1 MSSTLKL
8 RMSDIEKILFCL
20 IVLIPFLSFFFCFFF
35 ANEFDFKQA
44 TYSSVYLNFI
54 LYVLLNTGCL
64 ILTLNLGVSIF
75 MYILLFAGMYF
86 WDKYASSR
94 GYGWSQR

>member
-1 MSSTLKL
+1 MSSNLKL
-8 RMSDIEKILFCL
+8 AMSNVGKILFYL
-20 IVLIPFLSFFFCFFF
+20 IILIPFLSFIF

-64 ILTLNLGVSIF
+64 ILTSNLGVSLF
-75 MYILLFAGMYF
+75 MYILLFAGMYY
-86 WDKYASSR
+86 WDKYASKI
-94 GYGWSQR
+94 GYGWNQ

>member
-8 RMSDIEKILFCL
+8 RMSGIGKILFYL
-20 IVLIPFLSFFFCFFF
+20 IILIPFLSFIF
-35 ANEFDFKQA
+35 ANEFDEKQA
-44 TYSSVYLNFI
+44 TYSSVYLNLI

-64 ILTLNLGVSIF
+64 TLTENLGVSIL
-75 MYILLFAGMYF
+75 MYLLLFAGMHF
-86 WDKYASSR
+86 WDKYASNR

>member
-8 RMSDIEKILFCL
+8 RMSDIGKNLFYLIIL
-20 IVLIPFLSFFFCFFF
+20 ISFLSFIFCFVF
-35 ANEFDFKQA
+35 ANEFDVMQA
-44 TYSSVYLNFI
+44 TYSSVYLNLI

-75 MYILLFAGMYF
+75 MYILLFAGMHF
-86 WDKYASSR
+86 WDKCALNR
-94 GYGWSQR
+94 GYG

>member
-1 MSSTLKL
+1 MSSNLKL
-8 RMSDIEKILFCL
+8 AMSNVGKILFYL
-20 IVLIPFLSFFFCFFF
+20 IILIPFLSFIF

-64 ILTLNLGVSIF
+64 ILTSNLGVSLF

-86 WDKYASSR
+86 WDKYASKK
-94 GYGWSQR
+94 GYGWTQ

>member
-8 RMSDIEKILFCL
+8 RMSGIGKILFYL
-20 IVLIPFLSFFFCFFF
+20 IILIPFLSFIF
-35 ANEFDFKQA
+35 ANEFDVKQA
-44 TYSSVYLNFI
+44 TYSSVYLNLI

-75 MYILLFAGMYF
+75 MYILLFAGMHF
-86 WDKYASSR
+86 WDKYASNR

>member
-1 MSSTLKL
+1 MSSSLKL
-8 RMSDIEKILFCL
+8 AMSDVGKILFYL
-20 IVLIPFLSFFFCFFF
+20 IILIPFLSFIF

-64 ILTLNLGVSIF
+64 ILTSNLGVSLF
-75 MYILLFAGMYF
+75 MYILLFAGMYY
-86 WDKYASSR
+86 WDKYASKI
-94 GYGWSQR
+94 GYGWNQ

>member
-8 RMSDIEKILFCL
+8 RMSDISKILFYL
-20 IVLIPFLSFFFCFFF
+20 IILIPFLSFIFCFVF

-64 ILTLNLGVSIF
+64 ILTSNLDVSLF
-75 MYILLFAGMYF
+75 MSILMFAGMHL
-86 WDKYASSR
+86 WDKYASNR
-94 GYGWSQR
+94 GYGWSQ

>member
-1 MSSTLKL
+1 MSSSLKL
-8 RMSDIEKILFCL
+8 AMSDVGKILFYL
-20 IVLIPFLSFFFCFFF
+20 IILIPFLSFIFCFVF

-64 ILTLNLGVSIF
+64 ILTSNLGVSLF
-75 MYILLFAGMYF
+75 MYILLFAGMHF
-86 WDKYASSR
+86 WDKYASKI
-94 GYGWSQR
+94 GYGWSE

>member
-8 RMSDIEKILFCL
+8 RMSDIGKILFYL
-20 IVLIPFLSFFFCFFF
+20 IILIPFLSFIFCFVF
-35 ANEFDFKQA
+35 ANEFDVMQA
-44 TYSSVYLNFI
+44 TYSSVYLNLI

-64 ILTLNLGVSIF
+64 ILTENLGVSIF
-75 MYILLFAGMYF
+75 MYILLFAGMHF
-86 WDKYASSR
+86 WDKYASKR